1 MAIGKSHRQ
10 NLTDLSNQTKIDLRV
25 IWKGRTLQKR
35 ELRVT
40 LANNVRIRDLQSME
54 VKEWRCDIDRE
65 LSRQNTLKLRFHNEG
80 SGLNCT
86 RPTLINNQF
95 KCLENG
101 RLDTDYLKYRWK
113 PAGDCDLPRS
123 RIFVKNLPKDVT
135 REHLRDHF
143 SQKGEISDVQII
155 YTCDGK
161 NRQIAFIGF
170 RTEQEAEEA
179 IRYFHKSYVG
189 TYRIFCEVA
198 RRVGD
203 PDIPRPWSRHSL
215 KNKAAAAEGRKMVS
229 GGDSTDLI
237 PNGEKTNLKKTWES
251 DDRQLQ
257 EFLKVMQ
264 PRTKSKLW
272 ANDTLVASEDY
283 PKERFNRKHTR
294 AEKNIKE
301 DYPKERFNRKH
312 TRAKKHIKEDYPK
325 ERFNRK
331 HTRAEKNIKEDY
343 PKERFNRKHTR
354 AKKHIKEAYPKERF
368 NRKHTRAKKNI
379 REKSTEAKV
388 DDEEVIVSLGSNA
401 SEESDNVFHEDVI
414 SDMDYFKSKIKKE
427 WSESESESSEGDVD
441 RKEAKVHPSNKRS
454 REKNEATLHDDE
466 ENDMADES
474 ERKGSAEDSDGKAL
488 DPTNP
493 SSSSMDDK
501 DEMLETGR
509 LFVHNLH
516 YGASE
521 EELEE
526 LFSKFGKVEVHVVV
540 DKATRQS
547 KGIAYVQYALPES
560 ASRASKELNK
570 SPFQGRLLH
579 VLPGLPKPTS
589 KKQDDFT
596 SNQAPKTFKQRRE
609 QDRKAS
615 EASGDTKAWN
625 TLFMRPDTV
634 VENIARKY
642 GIRKSDFL
650 DREADDLAV
659 RIALGETQVIAETKK
674 ALADAGVNVA
684 SLEELASRGG
694 EGFERSNHVLLV
706 KNLPYGCSEAELTKM
721 FKKFGSLDKIILPPT
736 RTMALVVF
744 LEPSE
749 ADAARNGLAYRLY
762 KDAPL
767 YLEWAPGNVLNP
779 TTESIGHKRMV
790 VGEQDVKRVW
800 MTEFRSTFYF
810 RSDILCLVT
819 FYPLT
824 QTPSLFVKNL
834 SFKTSDEALK
844 SHFSER
850 MKEGRILNVKI
861 NKHVKNGKS
870 MGYGFIEFDSMETA
884 ANICQDLQGTNLD
897 GHALILQFCQVKKEE
912 TVIDK
917 DEKGRSLTKLL
928 VKNVAFEATK
938 KDLKK
943 LFSPFGEVKVRL
955 PRKYGIHK
963 GFAFVEYVTKQ
974 EAQNAL
980 QELANTH
987 LYGRHLVLERAKQDE
1002 SLEELRAR
1010 TAAQFNDE
1018 NGYSMA
1024 NLSKKRKH
1032 MAILDEDK
1040 MKFRRIAD

>member
-1 MAIGKSHRQ
+1 
-10 NLTDLSNQTKIDLRV
+10 
-25 IWKGRTLQKR
+25 
-35 ELRVT
+35 
-40 LANNVRIRDLQSME
+40 
-54 VKEWRCDIDRE
+54 
-65 LSRQNTLKLRFHNEG
+65 
-80 SGLNCT
+80 
-86 RPTLINNQF
+86 
-95 KCLENG
+95 
-101 RLDTDYLKYRWK
+101 
-113 PAGDCDLPRS
+113 
-123 RIFVKNLPKDVT
+123 
-135 REHLRDHF
+135 
-143 SQKGEISDVQII
+143 
-155 YTCDGK
+155 
-161 NRQIAFIGF
+161 
-170 RTEQEAEEA
+170 
-179 IRYFHKSYVG
+179 
-189 TYRIFCEVA
+189 
-198 RRVGD
+198 
-203 PDIPRPWSRHSL
+203 
-215 KNKAAAAEGRKMVS
+215 
-229 GGDSTDLI
+229 
-237 PNGEKTNLKKTWES
+237 
-251 DDRQLQ
+251 
-257 EFLKVMQ
+257 MQ

-312 TRAKKHIKEDYPK
+312 TRAKKHIKED
-325 ERFNRK
+325 
-331 HTRAEKNIKEDY
+331 
-343 PKERFNRKHTR
+343 
-354 AKKHIKEAYPKERF
+354 YPKERF

-441 RKEAKVHPSNKRS
+441 RKEAKVHLSNKRS

-474 ERKGSAEDSDGKAL
+474 ERQGSAEDSDGKAL

-547 KGIAYVQYALPES
+547 KGIAYIQYALPES
-560 ASRASKELNK
+560 ASRALKELNK

-749 ADAARNGLAYRLY
+749 ADAAHNGLAYRLY

-767 YLEWAPGNVLNP
+767 YLERAPGNVLNP
-779 TTESIGHKRMV
+779 TTESIGNKRTV
-790 VGEQDVKRVW
+790 VGKQDV
-800 MTEFRSTFYF
+800 ERS
-810 RSDILCLVT
+810 
-819 FYPLT
+819 
-824 QTPSLFVKNL
+824 PSLFVKNL

-912 TVIDK
+912 TVLDK
-917 DEKGRSLTKLL
+917 DEKGRSLTKLHL
-928 VKNVAFEATK
+928 KNVAFEATK

-943 LFSPFGEVKVRL
+943 LFSPFGKVKVRL
-955 PRKYGIHK
+955 PRKYEVHR

-980 QELANTH
+980 QALANIH

-1024 NLSKKRKH
+1024 KLSKKRKH

-1040 MKFRRIAD
+1040 MKFRRIAY